1 MYLRCRY
8 IANELDIDLYP
19 DLLTPELAAKWYDY
33 IDCLFNKDLR
43 RTSILF
49 GNENLIYSVTYQ
61 GITNHNEVI
70 PWNNLPGLN
79 ELRNLIESITK
90 QSYTVC
96 VIQRY
101 PNGKIGI
108 NPHRDKEMVL
118 GTRICGLSLG
128 AKRII
133 QFTRLNNDPVSISL
147 LAGSLYCMNPPTNQK
162 WLHSIIKEPHIK
174 EIRYSL
180 TFRLS

>member
-61 GITNHNEVI
+61 G
-70 PWNNLPGLN
+70 
-79 ELRNLIESITK
+79 ITK

-180 TFRLS
+180 TFRDYRNYSL